1 MRRTPSRTPIRAV
14 RRSTSQIQ
22 PCRGLRQGAPHRSAS
37 PPAVLATR
45 RRTLSI
51 PFALIP
57 VHGRVRIADD
67 PAAQQRHYLVDP
79 IRDLALDSKSKLRL
93 DLLETDPVVT
103 RVLVLVDEVD
113 TRGRDAFPEKVHDVA
128 LPIVLLRIAD
138 VEHLA
143 GDGLDRTLEDEQ
155 HGSGGV
161 AYVGVRTPKLF
172 PVYDQI
178 ITEADVPRELVDRQV
193 EPHPRRCAVDGGE
206 AQATCCGWPVR
217 MSQ

>member
-1 MRRTPSRTPIRAV
+1 PRRRKKQAWPRRPRPRLPPRRSSVKVERPHRPVHSRARGWRGGARQCRWRRRGRDRRRSMRRTPSRTPILAV

-22 PCRGLRQGAPHRSAS
+22 PCRGPRQGAPHRSAS
-37 PPAVLATR
+37 PPAVLSTR

-103 RVLVLVDEVD
+103 RVLILVDEVD
-113 TRGRDAFPEKVHDVA
+113 TGGRDAFP
-128 LPIVLLRIAD
+128 
-138 VEHLA
+138 
-143 GDGLDRTLEDEQ
+143 
-155 HGSGGV
+155 
-161 AYVGVRTPKLF
+161 
-172 PVYDQI
+172 
-178 ITEADVPRELVDRQV
+178 
-193 EPHPRRCAVDGGE
+193 
-206 AQATCCGWPVR
+206 
-217 MSQ
+217 